1 MTTHNHLKLV
11 QELQK
16 LHMPNA
22 NVDHCGDYYA
32 AHEQIGGDATLVMT
46 LVEGSYLGLRVDVS
60 DSLDGDT
67 YITPVLDLV
76 FNLANNADPYKVV
89 NEFMTLVNKLEDT
102 GVFTGEHFK
111 T

>member
-22 NVDHCGDYYA
+22 NVDHCGDYYV
-32 AHEQIGGDATLVMT
+32 AHEQIDDATLVMT
-46 LVEGSYLGLRVDVS
+46 LIEGGYLGLRVDVS

-67 YITPVLDLV
+67 YVKPVLDLV

-89 NEFMTLVNKLEDT
+89 NEFMTLVYKLEDT